1 MKPGHLK
8 LSGAVWSALLV
19 LAPLAL
25 AAGVWLILRND
36 PNVRLGLLHGRQ
48 EAFAIARQAAA
59 SRGIEASG
67 WDGYLAT
74 DNDNN
79 RYFYYR
85 LRQGREADAAQQLA
99 PALTI
104 KVMLVAPDRRERF
117 EVRMSPTGRVIGYT
131 HTLPNSQ
138 AFTDPGEAVTRKI
151 AEAALRA
158 RPEAVAI
165 PAAAAPE
172 MQELAVPGG
181 VMRRYV
187 WNWPAASLP
196 ELERRIVILIRG
208 SEVVS
213 EEIQAG
219 IERKF
224 AEANLQSNLAGLII
238 FGTVYGLSV
247 LVMLAFG
254 VYRFAER
261 ARQKEVSYGRVLLL
275 AVLSAGVFILFMLQ
289 TDVAV
294 YRIVAQNPQASPLVS
309 IFMASLMYLVAGLLV
324 GMAYGSGEGDIR
336 EAYPGKLTSLDALLT
351 GRIFSRNVARAVI
364 FSVAIGCWGVLL
376 VQLAV
381 LPWAGNPRY
390 GWQIV
395 QADGMFARWPWLTH
409 LYGWMSYSI
418 LPGVTG
424 LLLPLPFLHR
434 RLRNQQVIIALVFL
448 LALGSVSVFSTQVR
462 PWLAVFLTAAVLAAT
477 LLVGFFKCDLQT
489 AFISVGIPSLITVLV
504 QMIAQPSPSIRL
516 AGLISTGIALSF
528 IALELFFFFKGRW
541 YSEAQVRPLY
551 ASNLVERLA
560 MQAEVSAAREAQ
572 IRLLP
577 QRLPRL
583 PQLAIAAA
591 CQPAHEVGGD
601 FYDFFQL
608 DENRLGVFIAEG
620 GGQGLASALSIAFAK
635 GWLMPRLKSETRGD
649 DSPAEIVRGLQARL
663 SAMIESET
671 GFGFAYAVIDTSDG
685 SLRYARTGS
694 WPRLLIINRDMNEAA
709 RQPKEREIR
718 FSNDRSGARTF
729 SVNEGT
735 AFLAPGDTIALFT
748 NGIAESWA
756 DNQQPDDQAIVRVFS
771 ANTGETQDEL
781 CLALDK
787 TMSDSLKRAHQKGV
801 QDDLTAVIIR
811 LESLNEDTAITSSA
825 LEEQV

>member
-8 LSGAVWSALLV
+8 LSGAVWFALL
-19 LAPLAL
+19 LLSPLAL
-25 AAGVWLILRND
+25 AAGVWLMLRND
-36 PNVRLGLLHGRQ
+36 PNVRLGVTLD
-48 EAFAIARQAAA
+48 RQAAVA
-59 SRGIEASG
+59 LARQTAAARGIEASG
-67 WDGYLAT
+67 WDSYLVT
-74 DNDNN
+74 ENDNN

-85 LRQGREADAAQQLA
+85 LRQGREADEAQQLA
-99 PALTI
+99 PVLTI
-104 KVMLVAPDRRERF
+104 SVMLVAPERQERF
-117 EVRMSPTGRVIGYT
+117 EVRMSPTGRVIGFT
-131 HTLPNSQ
+131 HTLPNNQ
-138 AFTDPGEAVTRKI
+138 AFTDPGEAVTRKL

-158 RPEAVAI
+158 RPEAGEMPVN
-165 PAAAAPE
+165 AAPE
-172 MQELAVPGG
+172 MRELAVPGG
-181 VMRRYV
+181 VMRRYS

-196 ELERRIVILIRG
+196 ELERRIVILVRG
-208 SEVVS
+208 NAVVS
-213 EEIQAG
+213 EEVRAN

-224 AEANLQSNLAGLII
+224 AEANLQSSFAGLII
-238 FGTVYGLSV
+238 FGVVYGLSV

-275 AVLSAGVFILFMLQ
+275 AALSAGVFILFMLQ

-294 YRIVAQNPQASPLVS
+294 YRIVAQNPQASPLAS
-309 IFMASLMYLVAGLLV
+309 IIVAGLMYLIAGLLV

-351 GRIFSRNVARAVI
+351 GRFFSRNVARAVI
-364 FSVAIGCWGVLL
+364 YSVAIGGWGVLL

-381 LPWAGNPRY
+381 LPWADNPRA
-390 GWQIV
+390 GWQVV
-395 QADGMFARWPWLTH
+395 QADAMFARWSWATH
-409 LYGWMSYSI
+409 LYGWMSFSI

-434 RLRNQQVIIALVFL
+434 RLRNQKVIIALVFL

-462 PWLAVFLTAAVLAAT
+462 PWLAVFLTAAALAAL

-489 AFISVGIPSLITVLV
+489 AFISVGIPALVTGLV
-504 QMIAQPSPSIRL
+504 QMSAQPSPSVRR

-528 IALELFFFFKGRW
+528 VALELFFFFKGRW

-551 ASNLVERLA
+551 ASNLMERLA

-577 QRLPRL
+577 QTLPRR
-583 PQLAIAAA
+583 PQLALAAA

-608 DENRLGVFIAEG
+608 DEHRLGVFIAEG

-635 GWLMPRLKSETRGD
+635 GWLMPRLRSRTRGD
-649 DSPAEIVRGLQARL
+649 DSPAEIVRGLQSRL
-663 SAMIESET
+663 SAMIESEA
-671 GFGFAYAVIDTSDG
+671 GFGFVYAVIDTADG

-694 WPRLLIINRDMNEAA
+694 WPRVLLISQGGSEAA
-709 RQPKEREIR
+709 RQPKEHEIR
-718 FSNDRSGARTF
+718 FSHDHPDRQSF
-729 SVNEGT
+729 SVTEGT
-735 AFLAPGDTIALFT
+735 AFLAPGDTVTLFT
-748 NGIAESWA
+748 NGLAASWA
-756 DNQQPDDQAIVRVFS
+756 DNQSAADQALVKVFS
-771 ANTGETQDEL
+771 ADTAETQDEL
-781 CLALDK
+781 GRALDK
-787 TMSDSLKRAHQKGV
+787 TMSESLKRAHQKGV

-811 LESLNEDTAITSSA
+811 LESLSEDTAITTAA
-825 LEEQV
+825 LEEEA